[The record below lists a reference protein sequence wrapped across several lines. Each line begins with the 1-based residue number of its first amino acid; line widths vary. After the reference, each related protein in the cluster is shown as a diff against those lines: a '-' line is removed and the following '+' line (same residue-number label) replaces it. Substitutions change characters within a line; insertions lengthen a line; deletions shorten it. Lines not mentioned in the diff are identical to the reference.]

1 MVLSENIV
9 TALYIAAS
17 VLFILSLGG
26 LSGQESAKRALFGM
40 ELSGWRSQLS
50 EPFSARQ

>member
-26 LSGQESAKRALFGM
+26 LSGQKAQNALFGM
-40 ELSGWRSQLS
+40 ALSGWRSRLL
-50 EPFSARQ
+50 EPFSARL

>member
-1 MVLSENIV
+1 MALNENII

-26 LSGQESAKRALFGM
+26 LSSQERVRSELFGM
-40 ELSGWRSQLS
+40 VLS
-50 EPFSARQ
+50 EWQSQS

>member
-26 LSGQESAKRALFGM
+26 LSGRKAQSALFGM
-40 ELSGWRSQLS
+40 ALLVWQLPS
-50 EPFSARQ
+50 LALF

>member
-26 LSGQESAKRALFGM
+26 YLDKKAQNGPFGM
-40 ELSGWRSQLS
+40 
-50 EPFSARQ
+50 A